1 MDAAF
6 GIPGTNDYLTG
17 ERLRAGEHEQA
28 SAAVAAPPAAR
39 RAFLLGLLLTIAAA
53 AAAFWFTPAAS
64 TLTRVQTV
72 TGTFCG
78 QLGSPGGRTISIT
91 GSDGSVHTIS
101 RRSDPLLPAAGEL
114 LSSASS
120 ALNQSGGVQ
129 PRCAAFT

>member
-17 ERLRAGEHEQA
+17 ERLRAWEHEQA

-53 AAAFWFTPAAS
+53 AAFWFTPAAS

-72 TGTFCG
+72 TGP
-78 QLGSPGGRTISIT
+78 S
-91 GSDGSVHTIS
+91 
-101 RRSDPLLPAAGEL
+101 AA
-114 LSSASS
+114 S
-120 ALNQSGGVQ
+120 
-129 PRCAAFT
+129 